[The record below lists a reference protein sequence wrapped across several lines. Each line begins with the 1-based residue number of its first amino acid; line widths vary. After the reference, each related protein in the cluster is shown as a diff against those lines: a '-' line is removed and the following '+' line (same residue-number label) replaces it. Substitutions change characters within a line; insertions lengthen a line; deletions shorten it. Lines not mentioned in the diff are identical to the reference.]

1 MTYNASRHQ
10 SKPGSAFSAIPQSH
24 MKIELLE
31 WIVLGLT
38 IGALGWMCGT
48 GKSNADSLMLV
59 ELPVASR
66 PQPLNAAT
74 CNSAQAEKIARQN
87 RPMMKSQFDKL
98 SNNRRA
104 ERLPKTQPQNSEYAF
119 RQVKFRPLPALQ
131 KPVAAIVP
139 HQSTSKTNSL
149 QIDSIQIDSPDDV
162 RQVTYLE
169 AIESAFD
176 SKSDSNSKTDKLS
189 EDEPSIFDLIEDA
202 SNSNEEFTGDQ
213 LDATEHELK
222 HELSQFLDQEPPSS
236 SPPIRSPQE
245 FDTTDELLNLIGS
258 VRLTTAAHEI
268 RWSLNDAIVAALVHS
283 NQVTSLQIESV
294 EQLQNVGVEV
304 GRFDAAGFIDQ
315 SFRDSSEPV
324 GTDIETAS
332 GGQSIIQG
340 TDLNIAYG
348 VRKTLQ
354 SGGQLELSQ
363 SFQLRD
369 DDSGILNPRD
379 QGISRFSGRITKELL
394 RGSGRSI
401 AMNQVLVAQH
411 NASAQRFESTAEIAN
426 HLNQVMTAYWDI
438 FAARGALLAAI
449 ESRDLAKE
457 VLRELD
463 ARQDIDAEY
472 NLRDQTMA
480 TIGQRQLE
488 IINARRDLAQGQVR
502 LIALVNAPELL
513 QNTQNIEFL
522 PQVDAYLD
530 LQSLAIQSRITTAI
544 QRRPEIKDA
553 LAQISAAQTTHH
565 LSQNELLPRLSLS
578 LEAGL
583 NGLEG
588 ERRLGTAFGNQF
600 ENDVTYQAGFNFE
613 VPFANR
619 QARFNRKRTELVIS
633 RLKADWQG
641 VIEQVKADVL
651 TTAES
656 FLASQL
662 RLQAQREVLQYSGRE
677 LYYLQ
682 VRKTIAPKEE
692 SNPSFALTQLLAA
705 QERRG
710 TARAQVIGAIA
721 DKHRAVFELNRAT
734 GILINEN
741 VIPGDGG
748 PARPDCFAVYHQ
760 FVEEECVFQPA
771 VDSVVHQVLEKARL
785 N

>member
-1 MTYNASRHQ
+1 MKTEFLKWVALGLAIGAVGWI
-10 SKPGSAFSAIPQSH
+10 GSAD
-24 MKIELLE
+24 
-31 WIVLGLT
+31 
-38 IGALGWMCGT
+38 
-48 GKSNADSLMLV
+48 KSNVDSLPLV
-59 ELPVASR
+59 ELQYVSR
-66 PQPLNAAT
+66 PQSAAAIVSNAPRDTAPP
-74 CNSAQAEKIARQN
+74 NSTTR
-87 RPMMKSQFDKL
+87 RVWPMIPPKVDKL
-98 SNNRRA
+98 SDSHQVR
-104 ERLPKTQPQNSEYAF
+104 RLPKPQPQPKNSEYTKLQAGF
-119 RQVKFRPLPALQ
+119 RQLSGLQNPA
-131 KPVAAIVP
+131 AAEIL
-139 HQSTSKTNSL
+139 HQATPQINSP
-149 QIDSIQIDSPDDV
+149 QINSPQIAPPNDIGNDIG
-162 RQVTYLE
+162 QVTYLE
-169 AIESAFD
+169 SVQRTLHYDLDRPISTTV
-176 SKSDSNSKTDKLS
+176 NKLS
-189 EDEPSIFDLIEDA
+189 EDEPSIFELVEDA
-202 SNSNEEFTGDQ
+202 STSNNELSESDREE
-213 LDATEHELK
+213 LEHER
-222 HELSQFLDQEPPSS
+222 SQSSDRVPSVGP
-236 SPPIRSPQE
+236 PPIRSPQE
-245 FDTTDELLNLIGS
+245 FDTTDQLLNLIGS
-258 VRLTTAAHEI
+258 SRLTSAAHEI
-268 RWSLNDAIVAALVHS
+268 RWSLNDAIVAALAHS

-324 GTDIETAS
+324 GTDIETAN

-340 TDLNIAYG
+340 TDLNVAYG
-348 VRKTLQ
+348 VRKSLQ

-379 QGISRFSGRITKELL
+379 QGISRFNGRITKELL

-463 ARQDIDAEY
+463 ARQDIDAEQ

-488 IINARRDLAQGQVR
+488 IINARRDLAQAQVQ

-530 LQSLAIQSRITTAI
+530 LQSLEIQSRITTAI

-633 RLKADWQG
+633 RLKADWQA

-734 GILINEN
+734 GILINDN

-748 PARPDCFAVYHQ
+748 PIRPDCFAVYHQ
-760 FVEEECVFQPA
+760 FVEKACVFQPA
-771 VDSVVHQVLEKARL
+771 VDSVVQQVQEKARL